1 MMETAMTTAETQTR
15 STDTPALT
23 MTAAFEGIEGAYS
36 HVVLEAYAQRRG
48 VAFEPLGCSSFRA
61 VAHAVLSG
69 RADVGL
75 VPVDNAI
82 AGTIREGY
90 DILAE
95 YELDPLAEIT
105 LRLEHRLVGLPG
117 ATLEG
122 VREIESH
129 AIVLAE
135 CGRFLGTLPDIKR
148 VPVGDTAIAARN
160 IAAAKDPTHAAICSQ
175 QAAERYGLV
184 ELAGSIADHP
194 DNTTRFIL
202 FRAPVASG
210 LAKEFEPAASST
222 DRKTSLIFSV
232 ADKPSA
238 LARSLDAFGKHGL
251 NVSKLDSKSRLG
263 TSEFAFYADVDGD
276 VKEERF
282 NEALRDLKEY
292 TSSLHIIGSYDAGT
306 APARVRRVIDVVV
319 DNTPA
324 VKPSVSKQKQNFP
337 KVTREPGQ
345 PRSKVRVGNLVIEDG
360 TFIIAAGPCSVESRE
375 QVLAVAHEIADHGAT
390 LMRGGAFKPRTS
402 PYSFQG
408 MGWEG
413 LALLAEAGRETGMPI
428 VSEVMSV
435 DQVER
440 MAQSV
445 DMFQIGA
452 RNMQNFDLL
461 KAVGKTQKPVLL
473 KRGMSASIDE
483 LLSSAEY
490 IMAEGNPDVV
500 LCERGIRTF
509 ETATRNTLDLS
520 AVAVLRE
527 KTHLPIMVD
536 PSHGVGVRRWIRPLC
551 RAAKAVGAN
560 GILIEVHP
568 NPAVAKSDAEQALT
582 FQDYEDIVADLARIP
597 FIQDDI

>member
-1 MMETAMTTAETQTR
+1 
-15 STDTPALT
+15 
-23 MTAAFEGIEGAYS
+23 
-36 HVVLEAYAQRRG
+36 VLEAYAGRRG
-48 VAFEPLGCSSFRA
+48 VTFEPLGCASFRA
-61 VAHAVLSG
+61 VAHAVLGG

-75 VPVDNAI
+75 LPIDNAI

-90 DILAE
+90 DVLAE

-135 CGRFLGTLPDIKR
+135 CGRFLASLPDVKR
-148 VPVGDTAIAARN
+148 VPVGDTAIAARD
-160 IAAAKDPTHAAICSQ
+160 IATAKDPTHAAICSKE
-175 QAAERYGLV
+175 AAERYGLV

-194 DNTTRFIL
+194 DNTTRFLL

-210 LAKEFEPAASST
+210 LAREFEPAASGS

-232 ADKPSA
+232 ADKPGA

-263 TSEFAFYADVDGD
+263 TSEFAFYADIDGD
-276 VKEERF
+276 VREERF
-282 NEALRDLKEY
+282 ADALQELKEY

-306 APARVRRVIDVVV
+306 APARVRRTIDVVV
-319 DNTPA
+319 DNSPA
-324 VKPSVSKQKQNFP
+324 VVPNVSKQKQNFP

-345 PRSKVRVGNLVIEDG
+345 PRSKVRVGNVVLEDG

-375 QVLAVAHEIADHGAT
+375 QVLAVAHEIADHGAVM
-390 LMRGGAFKPRTS
+390 LRGGAFKPRTS
-402 PYSFQG
+402 PYAFQG

-440 MAQSV
+440 MGQSV
-445 DMFQIGA
+445 DMYQIGA

-461 KAVGKTQKPVLL
+461 KAVGKTHIPVLL
-473 KRGMSASIDE
+473 KRGMSASLDE
-483 LLSSAEY
+483 LLSAAEY
-490 IMAEGNPDVV
+490 ILSEGNPDVV

-568 NPAVAKSDAEQALT
+568 NPAVALSDADQALT
-582 FQDYEDIVADLARIP
+582 FADYEEIVADLARIP
-597 FIQDDI
+597 FIQDGV

>member
-1 MMETAMTTAETQTR
+1 VMTTAQTQAPI
-15 STDTPALT
+15 SETPALT

-36 HVVLEAYAQRRG
+36 HVVLETYAGRRG
-48 VAFEPLGCSSFRA
+48 VRFDPLGCASFRA
-61 VAHAVLSG
+61 VAHAVLHG

-75 VPVDNAI
+75 IPIDNAI

-90 DILAE
+90 DVLAE
-95 YELDPLAEIT
+95 YALDPLAEIT

-117 ATLEG
+117 ATLDG

-135 CGRFLGTLPDIKR
+135 CGRFLASLPDVKI

-160 IAAAKDPTHAAICSQ
+160 IAAAKDPTHAAICSKE
-175 QAAERYGLV
+175 AAERYGLV

-194 DNTTRFIL
+194 DNTTRFLL
-202 FRAPVASG
+202 FRAPDATG
-210 LAKEFEPAASST
+210 AAREFEPAPAGS

-232 ADKPSA
+232 ADKPGA

-263 TSEFAFYADVDGD
+263 TSEFAFYVDVDGD
-276 VKEERF
+276 VREERF
-282 NEALRDLKEY
+282 ADALQDLKEY

-306 APARVRRVIDVVV
+306 APARVRRVLDVIV
-319 DNTPA
+319 DNSPP
-324 VKPSVSKQKQNFP
+324 VLPNVSKQKQNFP

-345 PRSKVRVGNLVIEDG
+345 PRSKVRVGNVVLEDG

-375 QVLAVAHEIADHGAT
+375 QVLSVAHEIHDHGAVM
-390 LMRGGAFKPRTS
+390 LRGGAFKPRTS
-402 PYSFQG
+402 PYAFQG

-413 LALLAEAGRETGMPI
+413 LALLAEAGRQTGMPI

-440 MAQSV
+440 MGQSV

-461 KAVGKTQKPVLL
+461 KAVGKTHIPVLL
-473 KRGMSASIDE
+473 KRGMSASLDE
-483 LLSSAEY
+483 LLSAAEY
-490 IMAEGNPDVV
+490 ILAEGNPDVV

-568 NPAVAKSDAEQALT
+568 NPAVALSDADQALT
-582 FQDYEDIVADLARIP
+582 YADYEEIVADLARIP
-597 FIQDDI
+597 FIQDGV

>member
-1 MMETAMTTAETQTR
+1 MTTAQTQAPT
-15 STDTPALT
+15 TNAPALT

-36 HVVLEAYAQRRG
+36 HVVLEAYAGRRG
-48 VAFEPLGCSSFRA
+48 VTFEPLGCPSFRA

-75 VPVDNAI
+75 LPIDNAI

-90 DILAE
+90 DVLAE

-135 CGRFLGTLPDIKR
+135 CGRFLASLPDVKR
-148 VPVGDTAIAARN
+148 VPVGDTAIAARDV
-160 IAAAKDPTHAAICSQ
+160 AASKNPALAAICSKE
-175 QAAERYGLV
+175 AAERYGLV

-194 DNTTRFIL
+194 DNTTRFLL

-210 LAKEFEPAASST
+210 LAREFEPAAAGS

-232 ADKPSA
+232 ADKPGA

-276 VKEERF
+276 VREERF
-282 NEALRDLKEY
+282 SDALHDLKEH

-306 APARVRRVIDVVV
+306 APARVRRALDVLV
-319 DNTPA
+319 DNSPA
-324 VKPSVSKQKQNFP
+324 VVPSVSKQKQNFP

-345 PRSKVRVGNLVIEDG
+345 ARSKVRVGNVVLEDG

-375 QVLAVAHEIADHGAT
+375 QVLAVAHEIADHGAVM
-390 LMRGGAFKPRTS
+390 LRGGAFKPRTS
-402 PYSFQG
+402 PYAFQG

-440 MAQSV
+440 MGQSV

-461 KAVGKTQKPVLL
+461 KAVGKTHIPVLL
-473 KRGMSASIDE
+473 KRGMSASLDE
-483 LLSSAEY
+483 LLSAAEY
-490 IMAEGNPDVV
+490 ILSEGNPDVV

-568 NPAVAKSDAEQALT
+568 NPAVALSDADQALT
-582 FQDYEDIVADLARIP
+582 FADYEEIVADLARIP
-597 FIQDDI
+597 FIQDGV

>member
-1 MMETAMTTAETQTR
+1 MTTAQTQAPERTPA
-15 STDTPALT
+15 PALT

-36 HVVLEAYAQRRG
+36 HVVLEAYAGRRG
-48 VAFEPLGCSSFRA
+48 VKFEPLGCPTFRA

-75 VPVDNAI
+75 LPIDNAI

-90 DILAE
+90 DVLAE

-135 CGRFLGTLPDIKR
+135 CGRFLASLPDVKC

-160 IAAAKDPTHAAICSQ
+160 VAASKDPSHAAICSKE
-175 QAAERYGLV
+175 AAERYGLV

-194 DNTTRFIL
+194 DNTTRFLL

-210 LAKEFEPAASST
+210 VAAEFEPAAAGA
-222 DRKTSLIFSV
+222 DRKTSLVFSV
-232 ADKPSA
+232 ADKPGA

-251 NVSKLDSKSRLG
+251 NVSKLDSKARLG
-263 TSEFAFYADVDGD
+263 TAEFAFYADVDGD
-276 VKEERF
+276 LREERF
-282 NEALRDLKEY
+282 ADALHDLKEY

-306 APARVRRVIDVVV
+306 APPRVRRAIDVVV
-319 DNTPA
+319 DNSPA
-324 VKPSVSKQKQNFP
+324 VVPSVSKQKQNFP

-345 PRSKVRVGNLVIEDG
+345 PRSKVRVGNVVLEDG

-375 QVLAVAHEIADHGAT
+375 QLFAVAHEIRDHGAVM
-390 LMRGGAFKPRTS
+390 MRGGAFKPRTS

-428 VSEVMSV
+428 VSEVMSI

-440 MAQSV
+440 MGQSV
-445 DMFQIGA
+445 DMYQIGA

-461 KAVGKTQKPVLL
+461 KAVGKTQIPVLL

-483 LLSSAEY
+483 LLSAAEY
-490 IMAEGNPDVV
+490 ILSEGNPDVV

-568 NPAVAKSDAEQALT
+568 NPAVALSDAEQALT
-582 FQDYEDIVADLARIP
+582 FQDYEDIVNDLAQIP
-597 FIQDDI
+597 LIQE

>member
-1 MMETAMTTAETQTR
+1 MTTAQTQARKTG
-15 STDTPALT
+15 TPALT
-23 MTAAFEGIEGAYS
+23 LTAAFEGIEGAYS
-36 HVVLEAYAQRRG
+36 HVVLEAYAGRRG
-48 VAFEPLGCSSFRA
+48 VTFEPLGCATFRA
-61 VAHAVLSG
+61 VAHAVLGG

-75 VPVDNAI
+75 LPIDNAI

-90 DILAE
+90 DVLAE

-122 VREIESH
+122 VREVESH

-135 CGRFLGTLPDIKR
+135 CGRFLASLPDVKR
-148 VPVGDTAIAARN
+148 VPVGDTAIAARDV
-160 IAAAKDPTHAAICSQ
+160 AAAKDPSRAAIASKE
-175 QAAERYGLV
+175 AAERYGLV
-184 ELAGSIADHP
+184 ELDGSIADHP
-194 DNTTRFIL
+194 DNTTRFLL

-210 LAKEFEPAASST
+210 VAAEFEPAAAGS

-232 ADKPSA
+232 ADKPGA

-263 TSEFAFYADVDGD
+263 TNEFAFYADVDGD
-276 VKEERF
+276 VREERF
-282 NEALRDLKEY
+282 ADALQDLKEY

-306 APARVRRVIDVVV
+306 APARVRRTLDVVV
-319 DNTPA
+319 DNAPA
-324 VKPSVSKQKQNFP
+324 VVPSVSKQKQNFP

-345 PRSKVRVGNLVIEDG
+345 PRSKVRVGNVVLEDG

-375 QVLAVAHEIADHGAT
+375 QVLAVAHEIHDHGAVM
-390 LMRGGAFKPRTS
+390 LRGGAFKPRTS
-402 PYSFQG
+402 PYAFQG

-440 MAQSV
+440 MGQSV

-461 KAVGKTQKPVLL
+461 KAVGKTQIPVLL
-473 KRGMSASIDE
+473 KRGMSASLDE
-483 LLSSAEY
+483 LLSAAEY
-490 IMAEGNPDVV
+490 ILAEGNPDVV

-568 NPAVAKSDAEQALT
+568 NPAVALSDADQALT
-582 FQDYEDIVADLARIP
+582 FSDYEEIVADLARIP
-597 FIQDDI
+597 LIQDGA

>member
-1 MMETAMTTAETQTR
+1 MTTAQTQAR
-15 STDTPALT
+15 NTDTKGLT

-36 HVVLEAYAQRRG
+36 HVVLDAYAGRRG
-48 VAFEPLGCSSFRA
+48 VTFEPLGCATFRA
-61 VAHAVLSG
+61 VAHAVLGG

-75 VPVDNAI
+75 LPIDNAI

-90 DILAE
+90 DVLAE
-95 YELDPLAEIT
+95 YELDPLAEIP

-122 VREIESH
+122 VREVESH

-135 CGRFLGTLPDIKR
+135 CGRFLATLPDVKR
-148 VPVGDTAIAARN
+148 VPVGDTAIAARDV
-160 IAAAKDPTHAAICSQ
+160 AAAKDPSRAAICSKE
-175 QAAERYGLV
+175 AADRYGLV

-194 DNTTRFIL
+194 DNTTRFLL

-210 LAKEFEPAASST
+210 LAADFEPAASGS

-232 ADKPSA
+232 ADKPGA

-263 TSEFAFYADVDGD
+263 TNEFAFYADVDGD
-276 VKEERF
+276 VTEERF
-282 NEALRDLKEY
+282 ADALQDLKAY

-306 APARVRRVIDVVV
+306 APARVRRTIDVVV
-319 DNTPA
+319 DNAPA
-324 VKPSVSKQKQNFP
+324 VVPSVSKQKQNFP

-345 PRSKVRVGNLVIEDG
+345 PRSKVRVGNVVLEDG

-375 QVLAVAHEIADHGAT
+375 QVLAVAHEIHDHGAVM
-390 LMRGGAFKPRTS
+390 MRGGAFKPRTS
-402 PYSFQG
+402 PYAFQG

-440 MAQSV
+440 MGQSV

-461 KAVGKTQKPVLL
+461 KAVGKTQIPVLL
-473 KRGMSASIDE
+473 KRGMSASLDE
-483 LLSSAEY
+483 LLSAAEY
-490 IMAEGNPDVV
+490 ILAEGNPDVV

-568 NPAVAKSDAEQALT
+568 NPAVAKSDADQALT
-582 FQDYEDIVADLARIP
+582 FSDYEEIVADLARIP
-597 FIQDDI
+597 LIQD

>member
-1 MMETAMTTAETQTR
+1 MTTAQTQARKTG
-15 STDTPALT
+15 TPALT
-23 MTAAFEGIEGAYS
+23 LTAAFEGIEGAYS
-36 HVVLEAYAQRRG
+36 HVVLEAYAGRRG
-48 VAFEPLGCSSFRA
+48 VTFEPLGCATFRA
-61 VAHAVLSG
+61 VAHAVLGG

-75 VPVDNAI
+75 LPIDNAI

-90 DILAE
+90 DVLAE

-122 VREIESH
+122 VREVESH

-135 CGRFLGTLPDIKR
+135 CGRFLASLPDVKR
-148 VPVGDTAIAARN
+148 VPVGDTAIAARDV
-160 IAAAKDPTHAAICSQ
+160 AAAKDPSRAAIASKE
-175 QAAERYGLV
+175 AAERYGLV

-194 DNTTRFIL
+194 DNTTRFLL

-210 LAKEFEPAASST
+210 VAAEFEPAAAGS

-232 ADKPSA
+232 ADNPGA

-263 TSEFAFYADVDGD
+263 TNEFAFYADIDGD
-276 VKEERF
+276 VREERF
-282 NEALRDLKEY
+282 ADALQDLKEY

-306 APARVRRVIDVVV
+306 APARVRRTLDVVV
-319 DNTPA
+319 DNAPA
-324 VKPSVSKQKQNFP
+324 VVPSVSKQKQNFP

-345 PRSKVRVGNLVIEDG
+345 PRSKVRVGNVVLEDG

-375 QVLAVAHEIADHGAT
+375 QVLSVAHEIHDHGAVM
-390 LMRGGAFKPRTS
+390 LRGGAFKPRTS
-402 PYSFQG
+402 PYAFQG

-440 MAQSV
+440 MGQSV

-461 KAVGKTQKPVLL
+461 KAVGKTQIPVLL
-473 KRGMSASIDE
+473 KRGMSASLDE
-483 LLSSAEY
+483 LLSAAEY
-490 IMAEGNPDVV
+490 ILAEGNPDVV

-568 NPAVAKSDAEQALT
+568 NPAVALSDADQALT
-582 FQDYEDIVADLARIP
+582 FSDYEEIVADLARIP
-597 FIQDDI
+597 LIQDGA

>member
-1 MMETAMTTAETQTR
+1 MTTAQTQAR
-15 STDTPALT
+15 NSGTPALT

-36 HVVLEAYAQRRG
+36 HVVLEAYAGRRG
-48 VAFEPLGCSSFRA
+48 VTFQPLGCATFRA
-61 VAHAVLSG
+61 VAHAVLGG

-75 VPVDNAI
+75 LPIDNAI

-90 DILAE
+90 DVLAE

-122 VREIESH
+122 VREVESH

-135 CGRFLGTLPDIKR
+135 CGRFLATLPDVKR
-148 VPVGDTAIAARN
+148 VPVGDTAIAARD
-160 IAAAKDPTHAAICSQ
+160 IAAAKDPSRAAICSKE
-175 QAAERYGLV
+175 AAERYGLV

-194 DNTTRFIL
+194 DNTTRFLL

-210 LAKEFEPAASST
+210 LAAEFEPAASGS

-232 ADKPSA
+232 ADKPGA

-263 TSEFAFYADVDGD
+263 TNEFAFYADVDGD
-276 VKEERF
+276 VREERF
-282 NEALRDLKEY
+282 ADALHDLKEY

-306 APARVRRVIDVVV
+306 APARVRRTLDVVV
-319 DNTPA
+319 DNAPP
-324 VKPSVSKQKQNFP
+324 VVPSVSKQKQNFP

-345 PRSKVRVGNLVIEDG
+345 PRSKVRVGNVVLEDG

-375 QVLAVAHEIADHGAT
+375 QVLSVAHEIHDHGAVM
-390 LMRGGAFKPRTS
+390 LRGGAFKPRTS
-402 PYSFQG
+402 PYAFQG

-440 MAQSV
+440 MGQSV

-461 KAVGKTQKPVLL
+461 KAVGKTQIPVLL
-473 KRGMSASIDE
+473 KRGMSASLDE
-483 LLSSAEY
+483 LLSAAEY
-490 IMAEGNPDVV
+490 ILSEGNPDVV

-568 NPAVAKSDAEQALT
+568 NPAVALSDADQALT
-582 FQDYEDIVADLARIP
+582 YADYEEIVADLARIP
-597 FIQDDI
+597 FIQDGV

>member
-1 MMETAMTTAETQTR
+1 MTTAQTQAPIPA
-15 STDTPALT
+15 TPALT

-36 HVVLEAYAQRRG
+36 HVVLEAYAGRRG
-48 VAFEPLGCSSFRA
+48 VTFEPLGCPTFRA
-61 VAHAVLSG
+61 VAHAVLGG

-75 VPVDNAI
+75 LPIDNAI

-122 VREIESH
+122 VREVESH

-135 CGRFLGTLPDIKR
+135 CGRFLASLPDVKR

-160 IAAAKDPTHAAICSQ
+160 VAAAKDPSHAAICSKE
-175 QAAERYGLV
+175 AAERYGLV

-194 DNTTRFIL
+194 DNTTRFLL
-202 FRAPVASG
+202 FRAPVAAG
-210 LAKEFEPAASST
+210 VAAEFEPAASGT
-222 DRKTSLIFSV
+222 DRKTSLVFSV
-232 ADKPSA
+232 ADKPGA

-263 TSEFAFYADVDGD
+263 TSEFAFYADIDGD
-276 VKEERF
+276 VREERF
-282 NEALRDLKEY
+282 ADALQDLKEY

-306 APARVRRVIDVVV
+306 APARVRRTIDVVV
-319 DNTPA
+319 DNAPA
-324 VKPSVSKQKQNFP
+324 VVPSVSKQKQNFP

-345 PRSKVRVGNLVIEDG
+345 PRSKVRVGNVVLEDG

-375 QVLAVAHEIADHGAT
+375 QVFAVAHEIRDHGAVM
-390 LMRGGAFKPRTS
+390 MRGGAFKPRTS
-402 PYSFQG
+402 PYAFQG

-428 VSEVMSV
+428 VSEVMSI

-440 MAQSV
+440 MGQSV
-445 DMFQIGA
+445 DMYQIGA

-461 KAVGKTQKPVLL
+461 KAVGKTQIPVLL
-473 KRGMSASIDE
+473 KRGMSASLDE
-483 LLSSAEY
+483 LLSAAEY
-490 IMAEGNPDVV
+490 ILSEGNPDVV

-582 FQDYEDIVADLARIP
+582 FQDYEEIVADLARIP
-597 FIQDDI
+597 FIQD

>member
-1 MMETAMTTAETQTR
+1 
-15 STDTPALT
+15 

-36 HVVLEAYAQRRG
+36 HVVLEAYAGRRG
-48 VAFEPLGCSSFRA
+48 VTFEPLGCPTFRA
-61 VAHAVLSG
+61 VAHAVLGG

-75 VPVDNAI
+75 LPIDNAI

-135 CGRFLGTLPDIKR
+135 CGRFLASLPDVKR

-160 IAAAKDPTHAAICSQ
+160 VAAAKDPSHAAICSKE
-175 QAAERYGLV
+175 AAERYGLV

-194 DNTTRFIL
+194 DNTTRFLL
-202 FRAPVASG
+202 FRAPVAAG
-210 LAKEFEPAASST
+210 VAAEFEPAASGA
-222 DRKTSLIFSV
+222 DRKTSLVFSV
-232 ADKPSA
+232 ADKPGA

-263 TSEFAFYADVDGD
+263 TSEFAFYADIDGD
-276 VKEERF
+276 VREERF
-282 NEALRDLKEY
+282 ADALQDLKEY

-306 APARVRRVIDVVV
+306 APARVRRAIDVVI
-319 DNTPA
+319 DNAPA
-324 VKPSVSKQKQNFP
+324 VVPSVSKQKQNFP

-345 PRSKVRVGNLVIEDG
+345 PRSKVRVGNVVLEDG

-375 QVLAVAHEIADHGAT
+375 QLFAVAHEIRDHGAVM
-390 LMRGGAFKPRTS
+390 MRGGAFKPRTS
-402 PYSFQG
+402 PYAFQG

-428 VSEVMSV
+428 VSEVMSI

-440 MAQSV
+440 MGQSV
-445 DMFQIGA
+445 DMYQIGA

-461 KAVGKTQKPVLL
+461 KAVGKTQIPVLL
-473 KRGMSASIDE
+473 KRGMSASLDE
-483 LLSSAEY
+483 LLSAAEY
-490 IMAEGNPDVV
+490 ILSEGNPDVV

-597 FIQDDI
+597 FIQD